1 MDAERDM
8 KMAISR
14 SDEDMRRTQART
26 TERDAKRQAQLRA
39 LEAQLSEAQAEIT
52 HSRRDADRARSE
64 MQLSLENPSM
74 NMRLQVRRS
83 RGGEENKVGSPS

>member
-26 TERDAKRQAQLRA
+26 TERDAKRQAQLSA

-64 MQLSLENPSM
+64 MRVSLENPSM
-74 NMRLQVRRS
+74 NMRLQVRGR
-83 RGGEENKVGSPS
+83 RGGEENKGGSLP

>member
-83 RGGEENKVGSPS
+83 RGGEENKVRSPS